1 MYSQYGK
8 RLIPAGSPSYI
19 EFFATRS
26 LSTVSRLFICSSNGT
41 GFGWIFAFQM
51 GWKEIKRRWVTFHVH
66 ICFDEYCIP
75 PSPPSPPPPL
85 TRPLARSLLTV
96 YCYCDS
102 APDEMWA
109 KNMSLLNT
117 GLSEVVCISLLTRLS
132 IYDSHPNLLHFIY
145 WSFCTFNGKWILNWF
160 WLVSLPCRISI

>member
-1 MYSQYGK
+1 MGHFPCAYLFLWILHSPF
-8 RLIPAGSPSYI
+8 PAI
-19 EFFATRS
+19 A
-26 LSTVSRLFICSSNGT
+26 L
-41 GFGWIFAFQM
+41 
-51 GWKEIKRRWVTFHVH
+51 
-66 ICFDEYCIP
+66 
-75 PSPPSPPPPL
+75 PPL
-85 TRPLARSLLTV
+85 PRSVTRPLARSLLTV

-117 GLSEVVCISLLTRLS
+117 GLSEVVCISLLTRRS

-160 WLVSLPCRISI
+160 WLVSLPCRILIWLILSLFQTAPSTTAHESNLLNFIVKLNKGI